1 MAHRT
6 PPGSWSRRAV
16 RACAPR
22 LVNLPWNSIRGSA
35 RSALHREEAP
45 LPGTS
50 WRLCV
55 PRSIEAQARA
65 RDQVPDGA
73 GDEDLT
79 GCGAAQPPGTN
90 VDRDAAHVWPLCT
103 RSAATSC
110 RWRGELDTEDTLRIY
125 FLAFYVISLTV
136 FLVKVVPASLK
147 VPTPERRAKPPIWVL
162 AVLPVLRAVVAMQ
175 KN

>member
-1 MAHRT
+1 M
-6 PPGSWSRRAV
+6 RR
-16 RACAPR
+16 CP
-22 LVNLPWNSIRGSA
+22 
-35 RSALHREEAP
+35 
-45 LPGTS
+45 
-50 WRLCV
+50 
-55 PRSIEAQARA
+55 
-65 RDQVPDGA
+65 
-73 GDEDLT
+73 
-79 GCGAAQPPGTN
+79 PPGTN

-125 FLAFYVISLTV
+125 FLAFYVISLAV

-162 AVLPVLRAVVAMQ
+162 AVLPVLRAVVGMQ

>member
-1 MAHRT
+1 MELDPRVSPLSPPPRRGAT
-6 PPGSWSRRAV
+6 PGHVVEVV
-16 RACAPR
+16 RAT
-22 LVNLPWNSIRGSA
+22 I
-35 RSALHREEAP
+35 H
-45 LPGTS
+45 
-50 WRLCV
+50 
-55 PRSIEAQARA
+55 EAQARA

-136 FLVKVVPASLK
+136 CLVKVVPASLK

-162 AVLPVLRAVVAMQ
+162 AVLPVLRAVVGMQ

>member
-1 MAHRT
+1 M
-6 PPGSWSRRAV
+6 RRY
-16 RACAPR
+16 P
-22 LVNLPWNSIRGSA
+22 
-35 RSALHREEAP
+35 
-45 LPGTS
+45 
-50 WRLCV
+50 
-55 PRSIEAQARA
+55 
-65 RDQVPDGA
+65 
-73 GDEDLT
+73 
-79 GCGAAQPPGTN
+79 PPGTN

-162 AVLPVLRAVVAMQ
+162 AVLPILQAVVGMQ